1 MAPYFARR
9 ETWRVPGL
17 ADLIAFLTC
26 SASAYCEHT
35 AQMVVVVIFA
45 VQYEGNTE
53 KGRTVAID
61 A

>member
-1 MAPYFARR
+1 M
-9 ETWRVPGL
+9 PGL